1 MLASYTAYFQMS
13 NTHLASTN
21 GQVSCT
27 TLEEVFL
34 KVGAAGH
41 EEEAVAER
49 CVHAEGDVGGYDRVW
64 SSDVV
69 GGEYV

>member
-1 MLASYTAYFQMS
+1 MLAWYSAYFQMS
-13 NTHLASTN
+13 NTHLACTN
-21 GQVSCT
+21 VQVSCT

-49 CVHAEGDVGGYDRVW
+49 CVHAAGDRGDMLDYGPLR
-64 SSDVV
+64 
-69 GGEYV
+69 